1 MNFLSNT
8 SIRNLVYSTGIT
20 SITKNSIITLN
31 NIYKEIVLNIALL
44 SQQNNYINTKNVFD
58 TLKKIKETM
67 LQSKRELVKP
77 LKACKTFK
85 KKASQFKSSNK
96 YKTAK
101 INFYRKIK
109 NCTLTSSKHFEKIF
123 KKLTDTN
130 YSPDALYILQKAS
143 DKIFQKYITV
153 LVYKLFKQDVTTIT
167 SQHIDASWEKFL
179 DKYPKTTPKYDWI
192 TLKQKN
198 LDQQFHDFFN
208 IKRDESVKDED
219 EDENDIYYLF
229 SNKKFF

>member
-20 SITKNSIITLN
+20 SITKNSIVTLN

-67 LQSKRELVKP
+67 LQSRKELQKP
-77 LKACKTFK
+77 MKACKSFK
-85 KKASQFKSSNK
+85 KKSSQFKSSNN

-123 KKLTDTN
+123 KKLTNTN
-130 YSPDALYILQKAS
+130 YSPDALYVIQKAS
-143 DKIFQKYITV
+143 DKIFQKYITI

-167 SQHIDASWEKFL
+167 SQHIDSSWEKFL
-179 DKYPKTTPKYDWI
+179 DKYPKTTLKYDWI
-192 TLKQKN
+192 NLKKQN

-208 IKRDESVKDED
+208 IKKDENL

-229 SNKKFF
+229 SSKKFF